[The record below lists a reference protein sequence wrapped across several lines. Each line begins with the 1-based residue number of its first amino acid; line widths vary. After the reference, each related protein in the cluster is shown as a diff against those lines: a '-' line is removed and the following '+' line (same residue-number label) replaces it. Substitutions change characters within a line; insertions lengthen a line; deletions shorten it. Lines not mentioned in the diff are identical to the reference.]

1 MGSVGTASDPS
12 TTTASFLDQVLAV
25 NPGTSGLS
33 QSLLG
38 SIFSS
43 SVIANYS
50 MIAVGVFLVLGA
62 LLISQNETV
71 VQVASTAAR
80 AAA

>member
-1 MGSVGTASDPS
+1 MNVATNDTPTGASS
-12 TTTASFLDQVLAV
+12 SFLDTVLAV

-33 QSLLG
+33 KSLLG

-50 MIAVGVFLVLGA
+50 LIAVGVILAIGA
-62 LLISQNETV
+62 LLISQKETV
-71 VQVASTAAR
+71 VTAAR
-80 AAA
+80 IAA